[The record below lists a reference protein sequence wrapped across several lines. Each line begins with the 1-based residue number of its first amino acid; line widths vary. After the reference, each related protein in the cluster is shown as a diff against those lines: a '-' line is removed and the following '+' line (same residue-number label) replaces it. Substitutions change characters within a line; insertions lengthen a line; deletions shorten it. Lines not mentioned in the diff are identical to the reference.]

1 MAWTTLAIGVC
12 VGLLL
17 GAPLTWLLAT
27 RLSRRARAAERR
39 ARDAQRL
46 AEIGAMTGGLAHE
59 IKNPLSSIGLNAQLL
74 GEAIAD
80 LPVDE
85 DDRARLTRRI
95 GALRREVDR
104 LRDILADFLRF
115 AGALRL
121 ERRDADVREIVEE
134 LADFFAPQAEQ
145 SGVRVRVDLAP
156 APLVASVDAPHLK
169 QALLN
174 LMLNATQAMTET
186 KSGAP
191 APTVAPRELILRAEP
206 GRAEADRVCRIH
218 VIDTGPGVA
227 PDKLEKIFTPYFTT
241 KSGGSGLGLPIA
253 RRIVE
258 EHAGSIDV
266 HTEPGRGTD
275 FVITLPLS
283 GAE

>member
-1 MAWTTLAIGVC
+1 MAWTTLAIGIC

-27 RLSRRARAAERR
+27 RLARRARAAERR

-74 GEAIAD
+74 GEAIAE
-80 LPVDE
+80 LPVDD
-85 DDRARLTRRI
+85 DDRTRLARRI

-121 ERRDADVREIVEE
+121 ERREADVRGVVEE
-134 LADFFAPQAEQ
+134 IADFFAPQAEQ
-145 SGVRVRVDLAP
+145 AGVRVRVDLA
-156 APLVASVDAPHLK
+156 AEPLIASVDAPHLK

-174 LMLNATQAMTET
+174 LMLNAMQAMTDAKT
-186 KSGAP
+186 GAP
-191 APTVAPRELILRAEP
+191 PVAPRELMLRVEP
-206 GRAEADRVCRIH
+206 GRDEPDRVCRVH
-218 VIDTGPGVA
+218 VIDTGPGIPA
-227 PDKLEKIFTPYFTT
+227 DKADKVFTPYFTT

-258 EHAGSIDV
+258 EHGGRIDV
-266 HTEPGRGTD
+266 HSEPGRGTD
-275 FVITLPLS
+275 FAITLPLAS
-283 GAE
+283 PE